1 MTNEKAAGSLLRIR
15 GGEAQG
21 RVTFIELFFDLV
33 FVFAVTQLSH
43 GLAEHLTM
51 MGAFRVA
58 LLFIAIWWIWVS
70 TSWVTNWLDP
80 DRVPV
85 RLMLLALMFAGL
97 VLSISIPA
105 AFEGS
110 ARPFALALV
119 ALEVGRSGFMLW
131 ALRKDQPRNRRNF
144 QRIILWQAAC
154 AFFWLWGAWAGEEM
168 QLPLWCV
175 AVALTWIAPAAGF
188 YAPGLGRSTTSDWD
202 VDGHHMA
209 ERCSLFIIIALGE
222 SILVTG
228 SAMSGHLAAGWLP
241 FVITFV
247 GSVAMWWIYFDTGAE
262 RGSHRIAS
270 DADPGRLARLAYT
283 YLHLPIV
290 AGIIVVAVS
299 DELVLAHA
307 HGEMTPTV
315 AIVMIGGPA
324 LYILGTLLFKTTIAA
339 RPPLSHMV
347 GLALLIALSFAA
359 LRLDPLHLSGATT
372 AVLLQVAIWEAIS
385 LRRGAAK
392 TAVSSNL

>member
-1 MTNEKAAGSLLRIR
+1 
-15 GGEAQG
+15 
-21 RVTFIELFFDLV
+21 
-33 FVFAVTQLSH
+33 
-43 GLAEHLTM
+43 
-51 MGAFRVA
+51 
-58 LLFIAIWWIWVS
+58 
-70 TSWVTNWLDP
+70 
-80 DRVPV
+80 
-85 RLMLLALMFAGL
+85 
-97 VLSISIPA
+97 
-105 AFEGS
+105 
-110 ARPFALALV
+110 
-119 ALEVGRSGFMLW
+119 
-131 ALRKDQPRNRRNF
+131 
-144 QRIILWQAAC
+144 
-154 AFFWLWGAWAGEEM
+154 
-168 QLPLWCV
+168 
-175 AVALTWIAPAAGF
+175 
-188 YAPGLGRSTTSDWD
+188 
-202 VDGHHMA
+202 
-209 ERCSLFIIIALGE
+209 
-222 SILVTG
+222 
-228 SAMSGHLAAGWLP
+228 MSGHLAAGWLP